1 MDQWQ
6 SHSALFSGNAP
17 LLEALFG
24 AYLADPGSV
33 SPDWCAWFDAL
44 PSVAAIPVAA
54 PTLSTTSTPCDTQQV
69 SVLQLINAYRFL
81 GVRRADLDPLKRFPE
96 SVVPELDPAHYGL
109 TPDDSARLFDTGSLV
124 APAQATLDEIL
135 DILRRT
141 YCGTLAAEYM
151 YISNN
156 THKRWLQA
164 RLEGCLSTPQFDTA
178 HKNRILEGLTAA
190 ETLEKFL
197 HARYVGQKR
206 FSLEG
211 AETLIPMLHGVIEG
225 AAQRGAQEI
234 VLGMAHRGRI
244 NVLVNV
250 LGKPLGQI
258 FGPAQVHVDGA
269 LTGDVKYHQ
278 GFSTDV
284 ATRNGPI
291 HLALAFNPSHLEI
304 VHPVVRGSVRARQ
317 QRRGDHDGTEVVPVI
332 LHGDAAFSGQ
342 GVVMESLNM
351 SQTRGFTNGGGIH
364 IVINNQ
370 IGFTTSDPRDT
381 RSSLY
386 CTDVAKMIE
395 APVLHVNADDPEA
408 ALLAVEMA
416 LDYRREF
423 RRNIIIDL
431 VCFRRHGHNEQDEP
445 AVTQPLMY
453 HKIAEHPGTRALY
466 AGKLAAQDVIS
477 ATGSMDMVAAYRAQ
491 LEADERIVQ
500 SAVSLYKRAFAA
512 NWKAYRDIDWKHP
525 AETFLPLTQLRELA
539 EKACSVPQGFT
550 PHPRVSKI
558 LADRRDMAAGKL
570 PLDWGMAE
578 ILAYASL
585 LRDGYPV
592 RLSGQDS
599 GRGTFFHRHAVLHDQ
614 QRERWDAGEYVPL
627 QHIYPNQPHFVV
639 IDSLLSE
646 LAVLAFE
653 YGYATAEPDELVIW
667 EAQFGDFANGAQ
679 VVIDQFIASGEAK
692 WGRLCGL
699 TLLLPHGQEGQGP
712 EHSSARLER
721 FMQLCAN
728 DNIQVCQPT
737 TAAQMFHLIRRQML
751 RPYRKPLIV
760 MTPKSLLRAKPASSP
775 LEAFTAGEFNVVLGA
790 DDAIDAARV
799 RRVVACS
806 GKVYF
811 DLLNASQERGIIDIA
826 LVRIEQLY
834 PFPRD
839 AFSVERARYP
849 NATELVWAQEEP
861 QNQGAWFSIQHHL
874 RECMAATQT
883 LNYAGRPF
891 AASPAAGYPEVYEA
905 QRKALIDEALK

>member
-1 MDQWQ
+1 VSEGQAD
-6 SHSALFSGNAP
+6 SALFAANAP
-17 LLEALFG
+17 LLEAMFERFQT
-24 AYLADPGSV
+24 DPASV
-33 SPDWCAWFDAL
+33 SGIWRAWFESLPTAAGTAL
-44 PSVAAIPVAA
+44 AVA
-54 PTLSTTSTPCDTQQV
+54 PCDSHQV
-69 SVLQLINAYRFL
+69 GVLQLINAHRFL
-81 GVRRADLDPLKRFPE
+81 GVRHANLDPLQRFPRPD
-96 SVVPELDPAHYGL
+96 VPELDSAHYGL
-109 TPDDSARLFDTGSLV
+109 TADDLMREFDTGSLV
-124 APAQATLDEIL
+124 APPRATLTDIL
-135 DILRRT
+135 AILRRT
-141 YCGTLAAEYM
+141 YCGNLGAEYM
-151 YISNN
+151 YISDNAR
-156 THKRWLQA
+156 KRWLQN
-164 RLEGCLSTPQFDTA
+164 RLEGCLATPQFDATQ
-178 HKNRILEGLTAA
+178 KTRILQQLTAA
-190 ETLEKFL
+190 ETLEKFI
-197 HARYVGQKR
+197 HTRYVGQKR

-211 AETLIPMLHGVIEG
+211 AETLIPMLQGLIEG
-225 AAQRGAQEI
+225 AAANGAQEI

-250 LGKPLGQI
+250 LGKPLVQI
-258 FGPAQVHVDGA
+258 FKPSPNNGDGA

-284 ATRNGPI
+284 ATPHGNV

-317 QRRGDHDGTEVVPVI
+317 QRRGDHDGTEVLPVI

-351 SQTRGFTNGGGIH
+351 SQTRGFSNGGAVH

-386 CTDVAKMIE
+386 CTDVAKMVE

-408 ALLAVEMA
+408 ALLAIQIA

-423 RRNIIIDL
+423 RKNFIIDL

-453 HKIAEHPGTRALY
+453 HRIAEHPGTRALY
-466 AGKLAAQDVIS
+466 AQQLATQGIVNEADALAQVI
-477 ATGSMDMVAAYRAQ
+477 DYRAR
-491 LEADERIVQ
+491 LETEERIVAP
-500 SAVSLYKRAFAA
+500 AVSLYKRANAA
-512 NWKAYRDIDWKHP
+512 NWKAYRGVNWRQTADTSL
-525 AETFLPLTQLRELA
+525 ALTQLRTLA
-539 EKACSVPQGFT
+539 EKITQIPDNFSL
-550 PHPRVSKI
+550 HPRVAKI
-558 LADRRDMAAGKL
+558 LADRREMAAGNL
-570 PLDWGMAE
+570 ALDWGMAE
-578 ILAYASL
+578 TLAYASL

-599 GRGTFFHRHAVLHDQ
+599 GRGTFAHRHAVLHDQ

-627 QHIYPNQPHFVV
+627 QHIYPNQPHFIV

-646 LAVLAFE
+646 TAVLAFE

-699 TLLLPHGQEGQGP
+699 TLYLPHGQEGQGP

-751 RPYRKPLIV
+751 RPYRKPLVV
-760 MTPKSLLRAKPASSP
+760 MTPKSLLRARQASSA
-775 LEAFTAGEFNVVLGA
+775 LGDFTEGGFRVVIGETVALDEAS
-790 DDAIDAARV
+790 V

-811 DLLNASQERGIIDIA
+811 DLLNARQERGITDIA
-826 LVRIEQLY
+826 LIRVEQLY
-834 PFPRD
+834 PFPREE
-839 AFSVERARYP
+839 FSAELARYP
-849 NATELVWAQEEP
+849 NAAVLVWAQEEP
-861 QNQGAWFSIQHHL
+861 QNQGAWYAIGHHL
-874 RECMAATQT
+874 RECMSASLS

-891 AASPAAGYPEVYEA
+891 AASPAVGYPEVFEA
-905 QRKALIDEALK
+905 QRQALIDEALNHAD